1 MANNEKKHWFE
12 QFEKLPELKLPRL
25 RLDNIGHVAELEI
38 GNAGLNPEKI
48 KIHTP
53 APGEHYPAFSFE
65 TVKEVFLHSM
75 ENYSDRLCLLCK
87 DSPRD
92 KVFKE
97 YTYRDFGNDVEAL
110 GTALLRIYSRE
121 NGRIVIIGENQ
132 YDWYVSYMAAL
143 TGAGIA
149 VPVDKELPEN
159 ELQQVIN
166 RARASVVIYTPSMHI
181 GDRLRSIMDELPTVK
196 AFIEMKSDAPRTGRF
211 VGIKTVIAEGRSA
224 LLAGDNTYRSAE
236 TPADDFR
243 ALFFTSG
250 TTASSKGVMASSR
263 QLAANINAVS
273 AYVKL
278 YPSDRLFSVLP
289 LHHTYESSIGFLV
302 PFANGASIAVNSG
315 LKHIAEELRDSHPT
329 IIISVPL
336 LLESL
341 YSNIMKSIRRSG
353 KEDIVNAMMS
363 ITNGLKSLGID
374 VKRKVFKEIH
384 EGLGG
389 NLRLIV
395 SAAAPIDRKIG
406 KWFSDLGVNF
416 LQGYGLTETSPI
428 AAVTPEYDPRVGSA
442 GKTIAGG
449 IIKVKNPDASG
460 SGELMI
466 STDTLMMGYYEDP
479 EATAEAIETDENGRR
494 WFNSGDLGY
503 IDNDDFVYITGRIK
517 NVIVTQNGK
526 NIYPEE
532 LELLLADIPE
542 IRECMVYG
550 KEVDGSKELVVTC
563 RAIPDDDRIK
573 AMHGNVSDKEVYDII
588 FAKIKEVNRKVTN
601 YKAIKRL
608 ELKDGEFIKTST
620 KKIKRFAEIREGKIL
635 DIGK

>member
-1 MANNEKKHWFE
+1 
-12 QFEKLPELKLPRL
+12 
-25 RLDNIGHVAELEI
+25 
-38 GNAGLNPEKI
+38 
-48 KIHTP
+48 
-53 APGEHYPAFSFE
+53 
-65 TVKEVFLHSM
+65 
-75 ENYSDRLCLLCK
+75 
-87 DSPRD
+87 
-92 KVFKE
+92 
-97 YTYRDFGNDVEAL
+97 
-110 GTALLRIYSRE
+110 
-121 NGRIVIIGENQ
+121 
-132 YDWYVSYMAAL
+132 
-143 TGAGIA
+143 
-149 VPVDKELPEN
+149 
-159 ELQQVIN
+159 
-166 RARASVVIYTPSMHI
+166 
-181 GDRLRSIMDELPTVK
+181 
-196 AFIEMKSDAPRTGRF
+196 
-211 VGIKTVIAEGRSA
+211 
-224 LLAGDNTYRSAE
+224 
-236 TPADDFR
+236 
-243 ALFFTSG
+243 
-250 TTASSKGVMASSR
+250 
-263 QLAANINAVS
+263 
-273 AYVKL
+273 
-278 YPSDRLFSVLP
+278 
-289 LHHTYESSIGFLV
+289 
-302 PFANGASIAVNSG
+302 
-315 LKHIAEELRDSHPT
+315 
-329 IIISVPL
+329 L

-406 KWFSDLGVNF
+406 KWFSDLGINF

-494 WFNSGDLGY
+494 WFSSGDLGY
-503 IDNDDFVYITGRIK
+503 IDNDNFVYITGRIK

>member
-1 MANNEKKHWFE
+1 
-12 QFEKLPELKLPRL
+12 
-25 RLDNIGHVAELEI
+25 
-38 GNAGLNPEKI
+38 
-48 KIHTP
+48 
-53 APGEHYPAFSFE
+53 
-65 TVKEVFLHSM
+65 
-75 ENYSDRLCLLCK
+75 
-87 DSPRD
+87 
-92 KVFKE
+92 
-97 YTYRDFGNDVEAL
+97 
-110 GTALLRIYSRE
+110 
-121 NGRIVIIGENQ
+121 
-132 YDWYVSYMAAL
+132 MAAL

-211 VGIKTVIAEGRSA
+211 VGIRTVIAEGRSA
-224 LLAGDNTYRSAE
+224 LLAGDNTYRNAE

-395 SAAAPIDRKIG
+395 SAAAPIARKIG

-503 IDNDDFVYITGRIK
+503 IDNDNFIYITGRIK

-542 IRECMVYG
+542 IKECMVYG

>member
-53 APGEHYPAFSFE
+53 APGEHYPAFNFE

-75 ENYSDRLCLLCK
+75 ENYGDRLCLLCK

-211 VGIKTVIAEGRSA
+211 VGIRTVIAEGRSA
-224 LLAGDNTYRSAE
+224 LLAGDNTYRNAE

-384 EGLGG
+384 DGLGG

-395 SAAAPIDRKIG
+395 SAAAPI
-406 KWFSDLGVNF
+406 
-416 LQGYGLTETSPI
+416 
-428 AAVTPEYDPRVGSA
+428 
-442 GKTIAGG
+442 
-449 IIKVKNPDASG
+449 
-460 SGELMI
+460 
-466 STDTLMMGYYEDP
+466 
-479 EATAEAIETDENGRR
+479 
-494 WFNSGDLGY
+494 
-503 IDNDDFVYITGRIK
+503 
-517 NVIVTQNGK
+517 
-526 NIYPEE
+526 
-532 LELLLADIPE
+532 
-542 IRECMVYG
+542 
-550 KEVDGSKELVVTC
+550 
-563 RAIPDDDRIK
+563 
-573 AMHGNVSDKEVYDII
+573 
-588 FAKIKEVNRKVTN
+588 
-601 YKAIKRL
+601 
-608 ELKDGEFIKTST
+608 
-620 KKIKRFAEIREGKIL
+620 
-635 DIGK
+635 

>member
-25 RLDNIGHVAELEI
+25 RLDNIGRVAELEI

-75 ENYSDRLCLLCK
+75 ENYGDRLCLLCK

-211 VGIKTVIAEGRSA
+211 VGIRTVIAEGRSA
-224 LLAGDNTYRSAE
+224 LLAGDNTYRNAE

-406 KWFSDLGVNF
+406 KWFADLGVNF

-503 IDNDDFVYITGRIK
+503 IDNDNFVYITGRIK

-550 KEVDGSKELVVTC
+550 KEVEGSKELVVTC

-620 KKIKRFAEIREGKIL
+620 KKIKRFAEIREGKVL